1 MTPVRV
7 IIFAKAPL
15 PGLAKTRLIP
25 QLGRDGAAALARR
38 FLHHTLNEALA
49 AAIGPVEL
57 CTTPVPAH
65 ASWKA
70 VDIPADIILSAQGEG
85 DLGQRMARAARRSLT
100 QGESVVLTGTD
111 CPALDRH
118 HLRAAANAL
127 NNRPCCLIPAHDGGY
142 TLLGLNRYDDAL
154 FTQIPW
160 STSDVTPITRTRIK
174 ALGWSLA
181 EFPALHD
188 IDEPADLPCLPAD
201 WHVSLGGTV
210 AEPEKSP

>member
-1 MTPVRV
+1 MKPVRV

-25 QLGRDGAAALARR
+25 RLGKDGAAALARR
-38 FLHHTLNEALA
+38 FLSHTLNEALA

-57 CTTPVPAH
+57 CATPEPAH

-70 VDIPADIILSAQGEG
+70 IDIPADILLSAQGEG
-85 DLGQRMARAARRSLT
+85 DLGQRIARAAQRSLT
-100 QGESVVLTGTD
+100 QGESVLLIGTD

-118 HLRAAANAL
+118 HLAAAANAL
-127 NNRPCCLIPAHDGGY
+127 NHHHSCLVPACDGGY
-142 TLLGLNRYDDAL
+142 TLLGLNRNDDTL

-160 STSDVTPITRTRIK
+160 STSEVASITRTRIET
-174 ALGWSLA
+174 LGWSLA

-188 IDEPADLPCLPAD
+188 IDEPADLTWLPSD
-201 WHVSLGGTV
+201 WDDNGAALD
-210 AEPEKSP
+210 ALA